1 MRRRRSFVLAAIA
14 GILGIVVYAV
24 AVEPRLAVT
33 RRTRVGCAGLDAP
46 VSLLVFSDVDYP
58 RAAACRAAL
67 RRAAEADRPDL
78 ILVPGDF
85 IDRDRTFSDPA
96 LVRAGGAEIAA
107 LPAGTGRILAP
118 GEAESAQLEAL
129 RRSFHG
135 LPVTIGENERFP
147 VEVRG
152 QSIDLFVADLLT
164 DPVPWGV
171 GRIEGRPGVVA
182 GSRSVNS
189 SIVYDGSGAASWSD
203 VEITLAF
210 RLDRADSYIDLR
222 LGWHPG
228 PDPAG
233 DTGWRILRHEY
244 HPTIRLLPRFEGEHR
259 LSGRTESAYEPE
271 PGLWHRAR
279 IVMHDDGTATRI
291 RARFWPERG
300 VEPAFWTIDA
310 KDEGPGRRHSG
321 SIAFG
326 ARFGGRAIAD
336 LRVSGPGGR
345 ELLNEP
351 FDDAPRFRREW
362 RQPSRLAAW
371 AFSPRTAPRILLAHD
386 PDIVLDLATMGAP
399 PPDLVIA
406 GHTHGGQ
413 IRLPFLPPFYTA
425 TRLPRRFASGLHR
438 WRGIPF
444 YVTPGLG
451 TSVLPAR
458 FLVPPEITRIELV
471 PTGPMSA
478 R

>member
-1 MRRRRSFVLAAIA
+1 MRRRRLVVLAAIA
-14 GILGIVVYAV
+14 GAAGLVVYAV
-24 AVEPRLAVT
+24 AVEPNAAVT
-33 RRTRVGCAGLDAP
+33 RRTRVECAGLEAP

-58 RAAACRAAL
+58 RAAACRATL
-67 RRAAEADRPDL
+67 RRAAEDDRADL

-85 IDRDRTFSDPA
+85 IDRNRTFSDPSV
-96 LVRAGGAEIAA
+96 VRAGGEEIAA
-107 LPAGTGRILAP
+107 LPAGTARLLAP

-129 RRSFHG
+129 RRAFRG
-135 LPVTIGENERFP
+135 LPVTIGENERLP

-152 QSIDLFVADLLT
+152 QTIDLFVADLLT

-171 GRIEGRPGVVA
+171 GPIAGRPCVSA

-189 SIVYDGSGAASWSD
+189 SIVYDGPGASSWSD
-203 VEITLAF
+203 VEVTLAF

-222 LGWHPG
+222 VGWRPG
-228 PDPAG
+228 ADPAG

-244 HPTIRLLPRFEGEHR
+244 HKTFRLVPRFAGEHR
-259 LSGRTESAYEPE
+259 LSGRTESGYEPE
-271 PGLWHRAR
+271 PGVWHRAR
-279 IVMHDDGTATRI
+279 IVLHDDGEATRI

-310 KDEGPGRRHSG
+310 EDAGPGRRHSG
-321 SIAFG
+321 SIAVG

-345 ELLNEP
+345 ELLKEP
-351 FDDAPRFRREW
+351 FDDAPRFRRDW

-371 AFSPRTAPRILLAHD
+371 AFSERTGPRILLAHD
-386 PDIVLDLATMGAP
+386 PDIVLDLAALGAP
-399 PPDLVIA
+399 PPDLVVA

-413 IRLPFLPPFYTA
+413 IRLPLLPPFYTA
-425 TRLPRRFASGLHR
+425 TRLPRRFASGLHS
-438 WRGIPF
+438 WHGIPF

-458 FLVPPEITRIELV
+458 FLVPPEITRIDLV
-471 PTGPMSA
+471 PSGPAFA